1 MRAWLG
7 RIQLFHLATLRRHS
21 LLRIMHIVVRVGVML
36 LLVWLII
43 PRFGRRT
50 YTVSRVTVVQV
61 L

>member
-1 MRAWLG
+1 
-7 RIQLFHLATLRRHS
+7 
-21 LLRIMHIVVRVGVML
+21 MHIVVRVGVML